1 MGKNFFD
8 IKFANFA
15 IIILLMIFFGIFLIL
30 PVWTVAAEGMNL
42 DYIIEISKSPIYREG
57 ILNAFGI
64 AFVTTVICALLAIP
78 LAILND
84 SFEFRGKAIV
94 TPLLLVPMILPPFV
108 GALGFVQ
115 IFGRFGALNS
125 LLESL
130 RLIEAQSAP
139 DWLGGDGRFWAVCIV
154 EALHLYP
161 IMYLNLLAALAN
173 LDPTM
178 DEAARNLGCSRLRR
192 FFRITLPMIRPGLFA
207 GSSIVFIWSFTELG
221 TPLMLG
227 FNRVSTVQIFNGI
240 TELETNPLPYSLVF
254 IVLLVS
260 CGLYI
265 LSRIT
270 LGKNADAAPVKGMLG
285 ARCKKISGISE
296 LLVLMPFLLISFFA
310 ALPHL
315 GMIFLAISAN
325 WYRSFLPSSYTIVH
339 FREALSH
346 ALVVPSIINSL
357 RFSLIAMFIALGIGM
372 IIALLTVRWK
382 YPGWQIF
389 DILGMMPLAVPGIVL
404 AFGYLSISIRYDWMR
419 SIMDPVKNP
428 TILLVIAYAMRRLPY
443 VLRSV
448 AAGLQQSP
456 PELEDAARNLGAN
469 SLTALRKITV
479 PLIMANIVI
488 GALFAFSF
496 SMLEVSDSLILA
508 QKTEFFPV
516 TRAIYELS
524 QILGSGSYLA
534 CAFGVWAMCFLATTL
549 IIASSIMGKTLGSLF
564 RF

>member
-30 PVWTVAAEGMNL
+30 PVWTVTAEGVNL

-130 RLIEAQSAP
+130 RLIETQSAP
-139 DWLGGDGRFWAVCIV
+139 DWLGGNGRFWAVCIV

-173 LDPTM
+173 LDPSM
-178 DEAARNLGCSRLRR
+178 DEAARNLGCGRLRR

-285 ARCKKISGISE
+285 AHCKKISGISE
-296 LLVLMPFLLISFFA
+296 LLVLLPFLLISFFA